1 MNKADEIRQY
11 AYDHYARPVI
21 QANET
26 EFIVRTGDVHRDM
39 GLVNRMPAVCS
50 ALGTKIMC
58 EKYGLRLIRRDGPQD
73 GACLYFTFEIIK
85 PHPEEERKNIR
96 KESIA
101 PKLGKGEV
109 KKDERSD
116 GPASEAD
123 EPFGDAV
130 YLVSCV
136 SRKREAASKAKDLYI
151 SDWFVK
157 ARRYVES
164 KQRPWFVV
172 SALYGLVDPEKEIEP
187 YDVTL
192 NRMVVK
198 DRRRWAETTLESLLE
213 IDTDSFVFLASNKY
227 REFLEGPL
235 QHADYRVYVPMRG
248 LRIGEQLSWLKRH
261 TP

>member
-11 AYDHYARPVI
+11 AYDHYARPAI
-21 QANET
+21 QANKA
-26 EFIVRTGDVHRDM
+26 EFTVRAGDVHS
-39 GLVNRMPAVCS
+39 GLGFADRIPLVCG
-50 ALGTKIMC
+50 ALGAKKMC
-58 EKYGLRLIRRDGPQD
+58 EQYGLKLIRREGPHN
-73 GACLYFTFEIIK
+73 GANTYFTFAIV
-85 PHPEEERKNIR
+85 
-96 KESIA
+96 
-101 PKLGKGEV
+101 LGL
-109 KKDERSD
+109 
-116 GPASEAD
+116 AMSE

-136 SRKREAASKAKDLYI
+136 KGKREAASKAKDLYI

-164 KQRPWFVV
+164 KRQPWFII
-172 SALYGLVDPEKEIEP
+172 SALYGLVDPEEEIEP

-235 QHADYRVYVPMRG
+235 QHAGYRVYVPMRG